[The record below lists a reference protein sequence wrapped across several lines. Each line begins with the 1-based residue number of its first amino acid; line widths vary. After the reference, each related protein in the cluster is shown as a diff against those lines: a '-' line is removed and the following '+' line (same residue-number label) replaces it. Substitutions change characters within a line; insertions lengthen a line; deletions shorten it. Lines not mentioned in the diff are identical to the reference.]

1 MLKNYRRV
9 MKTAKRPSWEEFKQA
24 SKITGLA
31 MLIIGF
37 LGLMI
42 SMVFQWMGV

>member
-1 MLKNYRRV
+1 MFDDYRRV

-24 SKITGLA
+24 SKITGLG

-37 LGLMI
+37 IGLI
-42 SMVFQWMGV
+42 ITIVFQWIGV